1 MSLNETLEK
10 DYIEAYKAKDAT
22 RLGVLR
28 LLKTAIKNQLVAQS
42 RPHDTLSDA
51 EIQEVIIKQ
60 AKQRQ
65 DSIEQYE
72 AAKRQDLADKEA
84 AELAILEGYLPK
96 KLSAAEI
103 ARAIDDAIAE
113 SGASGP
119 RDMGKVMGIILG
131 KYKAQVDGKTVS
143 ASVKDRLANM

>member
-103 ARAIDDAIAE
+103 GRAIDDAIAE